1 MFCITEEKRWI
12 KITLIVLLTVFFVLC
27 ISSYLIYGETTLL
40 GSFDKMDNDDVK
52 YLRSAWTL
60 LDTGRFTYRYPD
72 KDTVFIMPGLTAV
85 LALFVKIFGQYP
97 ILPFKIFQG
106 LLMTF
111 GLYVFFLI
119 ARKIFNSKAG
129 LIGLVLMILY
139 LPNIYVTNLLMTETI
154 FAVLFML
161 LFYTAMYAIEKK
173 QMKYYIWGGILLGS
187 MVLFRPT
194 ILPFPAVIFCI
205 WLIKRYKIK
214 EMFRFG
220 IPVILIV
227 CAMLTPWW
235 VRNYILFDRFI
246 PLTLASGNPMLQGA
260 FIDYDQSVKATEGI
274 DYHNMIKEARPDI
287 DLELFGKDEIVTDA
301 VEREMVRIRF
311 REVMPKEPGKYI
323 KWYTVGKTYENFK
336 QPFLWKEL
344 FGFSFRQNIIYHR
357 LLLLLGALGFLLYAI
372 LYWKQRKPYFW
383 MMFIAIVYFNVSH
396 LPFYCF
402 ARYVYPVM
410 PFIILYAAYLLY
422 QTVYGAGVLLGKRW
436 KSIDL

>member
-1 MFCITEEKRWI
+1 MFRITEEKRWI
-12 KITLIVLLTVFFVLC
+12 KITLIVLLAVFFAMC
-27 ISSYLIYGETTLL
+27 ISSYLIYGDSTLL

-60 LDTGRFTYRYPD
+60 LDTGHFTYRYPD

-85 LALFVKIFGQYP
+85 LAVFVKFFGQYP
-97 ILPFKIFQG
+97 IVPFKIFQG

-111 GLYVFFLI
+111 SLYVFFLI
-119 ARKIFNSKAG
+119 ARKIFNAKVG

-154 FAVLFML
+154 FAAMFML
-161 LFYTAMYAIEKK
+161 LFYIAMYAIEKK
-173 QMKYYIWGGILLGS
+173 QMRYYVWGGIILGI

-205 WLIKRYKIK
+205 WLMKKYKVK

-235 VRNYILFDRFI
+235 VRNYMLFDRFI

-260 FIDYDQSVKATEGI
+260 FINYDQSVKETEGI
-274 DYHNMIKEARPDI
+274 DYHNIIKETRPDI

-301 VEREMVRIRF
+301 VEREMVNIRF
-311 REVMPKEPGKYI
+311 REVMTKEPGKYI
-323 KWYTVGKTYENFK
+323 KWYTLGKTYENFK

-344 FGFSFRQNIIYHR
+344 FGFTLRQNVVYHWI
-357 LLLLLGALGFLLYAI
+357 LLLAGTVGFLLFAV
-372 LYWKQRKPYFW
+372 LRRKQKKPYFW
-383 MMFIAIVYFNVSH
+383 MMFLSIVYFNVSH

-402 ARYVYPVM
+402 ARYVYPIM
-410 PFIILYAAYLLY
+410 PFIILYAAYLVY
-422 QTVYGAGVLLGKRW
+422 QTGHGAVSLVEKQR
-436 KSIDL
+436 KSEVD